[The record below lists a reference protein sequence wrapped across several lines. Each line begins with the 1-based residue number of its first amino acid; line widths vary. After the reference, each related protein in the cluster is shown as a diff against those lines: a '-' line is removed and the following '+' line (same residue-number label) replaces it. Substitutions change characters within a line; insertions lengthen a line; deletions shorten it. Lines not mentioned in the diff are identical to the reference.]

1 LHPYFDFLLCTFLE
15 RIAMSLSLDEVR
27 LLCTKAEYSL
37 VAESRT
43 PAIEQ
48 LTAMKLKTNT
58 ANARKLV
65 DKWQKLSRGQSRDE
79 SRKTG
84 EPDLAS
90 KTYTKHQVMHEALEA
105 YQARLAVAAT
115 TATVEASAK
124 KLTPRERTASARVS
138 RQSARTEL
146 QGVKK
151 TVNKVAKARS
161 IQAAKKA
168 APVKATPVKAT
179 PVKATP
185 AKPAAKAAPV
195 KAAAV
200 KTAPVKTAA
209 VKASTKKA
217 PAAKSEAVKKTLVK
231 TAAKRTDKRTAKR
244 AEVVASAP
252 ALAAPKKVVKT
263 TAKPGIVAPT
273 PAAKAQLAASAKSNR
288 VKLSNRSSN
297 IAGHVSAKGKRA
309 QAKRD
314 SKGR

>member
-1 LHPYFDFLLCTFLE
+1 LSFLE

-27 LLCTKAEYSL
+27 LLCTKAEYAL

-124 KLTPRERTASARVS
+124 KLTPRERTASARVA

-168 APVKATPVKAT
+168 TPVKA
-179 PVKATP
+179 AP
-185 AKPAAKAAPV
+185 AKPAVKAAPAKATPV

-200 KTAPVKTAA
+200 KATA
-209 VKASTKKA
+209 VKATAVKATAVKATAVKATAVKATTKKA

-231 TAAKRTDKRTAKR
+231 TAAKRTAKR
-244 AEVVASAP
+244 AEVAASAP
-252 ALAAPKKVVKT
+252 ALAGPKKVVKT

-309 QAKRD
+309 QTKRD

>member
-1 LHPYFDFLLCTFLE
+1 
-15 RIAMSLSLDEVR
+15 MSLSLDEVR

-65 DKWQKLSRGQSRDE
+65 DKWQKLARGQSRDE

-124 KLTPRERTASARVS
+124 KLTPRERTASARVA

-168 APVKATPVKAT
+168 APVKATPVKAAPVKPAPVKAAPVKAT

-185 AKPAAKAAPV
+185 V
-195 KAAAV
+195 KA
-200 KTAPVKTAA
+200 AA

-231 TAAKRTDKRTAKR
+231 TAAKRTAKR
-244 AEVVASAP
+244 AEVAASAP

-263 TAKPGIVAPT
+263 TAKPGIVSAT
-273 PAAKAQLAASAKSNR
+273 PAAKAQLAGSAKSNR

>member
-1 LHPYFDFLLCTFLE
+1 
-15 RIAMSLSLDEVR
+15 MSLSLDEVR

-65 DKWQKLSRGQSRDE
+65 DKWQKLARGQSRDE

-124 KLTPRERTASARVS
+124 KLTPRERTASARVA

-179 PVKATP
+179 PVKAAP
-185 AKPAAKAAPV
+185 VKAAPV
-195 KAAAV
+195 KAA
-200 KTAPVKTAA
+200 PVKATPVKAAA

-231 TAAKRTDKRTAKR
+231 TAAKRTAKR
-244 AEVVASAP
+244 AEVAASAP

>member
-1 LHPYFDFLLCTFLE
+1 
-15 RIAMSLSLDEVR
+15 MSLSLDEVR

-65 DKWQKLSRGQSRDE
+65 DKWQKLARGQSRDE

-168 APVKATPVKAT
+168 T

-185 AKPAAKAAPV
+185 AKPAVKAAPV

-200 KTAPVKTAA
+200 KTAPVKTAPVKAAA
-209 VKASTKKA
+209 VKATVKKA

-231 TAAKRTDKRTAKR
+231 TAAKRTAKR
-244 AEVVASAP
+244 AEVAASAP
-252 ALAAPKKVVKT
+252 AIAAPKKVVKT

>member
-1 LHPYFDFLLCTFLE
+1 
-15 RIAMSLSLDEVR
+15 MSLSLDEVR
-27 LLCTKAEYSL
+27 LLCTKAEYAL

-168 APVKATPVKAT
+168 APVKATPAKPAVKAA
-179 PVKATP
+179 PVKAAPVKT
-185 AKPAAKAAPV
+185 APV

-200 KTAPVKTAA
+200 KATA
-209 VKASTKKA
+209 KKA

-231 TAAKRTDKRTAKR
+231 TAAKRTAKR
-244 AEVVASAP
+244 AEVAASAP
-252 ALAAPKKVVKT
+252 AIAAPKKVVKT

>member
-1 LHPYFDFLLCTFLE
+1 
-15 RIAMSLSLDEVR
+15 MSLSLDEVR
-27 LLCTKAEYSL
+27 LLCTKAEYAL

-65 DKWQKLSRGQSRDE
+65 DKWQKLARGQSRDE

-84 EPDLAS
+84 EPDLGS

-124 KLTPRERTASARVS
+124 KLTPRERTASARVA

-179 PVKATP
+179 PVKAAP
-185 AKPAAKAAPV
+185 VKAAPV
-195 KAAAV
+195 KAA
-200 KTAPVKTAA
+200 PVKATPVKAAA

-231 TAAKRTDKRTAKR
+231 TAAKRTAKR
-244 AEVVASAP
+244 AEVAASAP
-252 ALAAPKKVVKT
+252 VLATPKKVVKT
-263 TAKPGIVAPT
+263 TAKPGIVAAT

>member
-1 LHPYFDFLLCTFLE
+1 
-15 RIAMSLSLDEVR
+15 MSLSLDEVR
-27 LLCTKAEYSL
+27 LLCTKAEYAL

-65 DKWQKLSRGQSRDE
+65 DKWQKLARGQSRDE

-115 TATVEASAK
+115 TASVEASAK
-124 KLTPRERTASARVS
+124 KLTPRERTASARAS

-168 APVKATPVKAT
+168 APVKATP
-179 PVKATP
+179 
-185 AKPAAKAAPV
+185 AKPAVKAAPV

-200 KTAPVKTAA
+200 KTAPVKTAPVKAAA
-209 VKASTKKA
+209 VKATVKKA

-231 TAAKRTDKRTAKR
+231 TAAKRTAKR
-244 AEVVASAP
+244 AEVAASAP
-252 ALAAPKKVVKT
+252 AIAAPKKVVKT

>member
-1 LHPYFDFLLCTFLE
+1 
-15 RIAMSLSLDEVR
+15 MSLSLDEVR

-43 PAIEQ
+43 PAIEK

-105 YQARLAVAAT
+105 YQARLAVVAT
-115 TATVEASAK
+115 TASVEASAK
-124 KLTPRERTASARVS
+124 KLTPRERTASARAS

-168 APVKATPVKAT
+168 APVKVAPV
-179 PVKATP
+179 
-185 AKPAAKAAPV
+185 KAAPV
-195 KAAAV
+195 KAAPV
-200 KTAPVKTAA
+200 KAAPVKAA
-209 VKASTKKA
+209 PVKAAPVKAVTVKAVTKKA
-217 PAAKSEAVKKTLVK
+217 PASKSEAAKKTLVK
-231 TAAKRTDKRTAKR
+231 TAAKRTAKR
-244 AEVVASAP
+244 AEVASSAP
-252 ALAAPKKVVKT
+252 AIAVPKKVVKT
-263 TAKPGIVAPT
+263 TAKPGIVAAT

>member
-1 LHPYFDFLLCTFLE
+1 
-15 RIAMSLSLDEVR
+15 MSLSLDEVR

-90 KTYTKHQVMHEALEA
+90 KTYAKHQVMHEALEA
-105 YQARLAVAAT
+105 YQARLAVVAT
-115 TATVEASAK
+115 TASVEASAK

-168 APVKATPVKAT
+168 APVKAAPVKSAPVKAT
-179 PVKATP
+179 PVKAAP
-185 AKPAAKAAPV
+185 VKAAVKAAPAKAAPV
-195 KAAAV
+195 KA
-200 KTAPVKTAA
+200 TA

-217 PAAKSEAVKKTLVK
+217 PASKSEAAKKTLVK
-231 TAAKRTDKRTAKR
+231 TAAKRTAKR
-244 AEVVASAP
+244 AEVASSSP
-252 ALAAPKKVVKT
+252 AIAVPKKVVKT
-263 TAKPGIVAPT
+263 TAKPGIVAAT

>member
-1 LHPYFDFLLCTFLE
+1 
-15 RIAMSLSLDEVR
+15 MSLSLDEVR
-27 LLCTKAEYSL
+27 LLCTKAEYAL

-115 TATVEASAK
+115 TASVEASAK

-168 APVKATPVKAT
+168 TPVKA
-179 PVKATP
+179 AP
-185 AKPAAKAAPV
+185 AKPAVKAAPAKATPV

-200 KTAPVKTAA
+200 KATA
-209 VKASTKKA
+209 VKATTKKA

-231 TAAKRTDKRTAKR
+231 TAAKRTAKR
-244 AEVVASAP
+244 AEVAASAP
-252 ALAAPKKVVKT
+252 ALAGPKKVVKT
-263 TAKPGIVAPT
+263 TAKPGIVAAT
-273 PAAKAQLAASAKSNR
+273 PAVKAQLAASAKSNR

>member
-1 LHPYFDFLLCTFLE
+1 
-15 RIAMSLSLDEVR
+15 MSLSLDEVR

-168 APVKATPVKAT
+168 APVKAAPVKATPVKAT

-185 AKPAAKAAPV
+185 VKAASVKAAPV
-195 KAAAV
+195 KAAPV
-200 KTAPVKTAA
+200 KAAPVKATPVKAAA

-231 TAAKRTDKRTAKR
+231 TAAKRTAKR
-244 AEVVASAP
+244 AEVAASAP

>member
-1 LHPYFDFLLCTFLE
+1 
-15 RIAMSLSLDEVR
+15 MSLSLDEVR
-27 LLCTKAEYSL
+27 LLCTKAEYAL

-115 TATVEASAK
+115 TASVEASAK
-124 KLTPRERTASARVS
+124 KLTPRERTASARAS

-168 APVKATPVKAT
+168 APVKATPVKA
-179 PVKATP
+179 AP
-185 AKPAAKAAPV
+185 AKPTVKAAPVKTAPV

-200 KTAPVKTAA
+200 KAT
-209 VKASTKKA
+209 TKKA
-217 PAAKSEAVKKTLVK
+217 PAAKSEAAKKTLVK
-231 TAAKRTDKRTAKR
+231 TAAKRTAKR
-244 AEVVASAP
+244 AEVAASAP
-252 ALAAPKKVVKT
+252 AIAAPKKVVKT

>member
-1 LHPYFDFLLCTFLE
+1 
-15 RIAMSLSLDEVR
+15 MSLSLDEVR

-90 KTYTKHQVMHEALEA
+90 KTYTKHQVMQESLEA
-105 YQARLAVAAT
+105 YQARLAVVAT
-115 TATVEASAK
+115 TASVEASAK

-168 APVKATPVKAT
+168 APVKAAPVKSAPVKAT
-179 PVKATP
+179 PVKAAPVKAAVKAAT
-185 AKPAAKAAPV
+185 AKAAPV
-195 KAAAV
+195 KA
-200 KTAPVKTAA
+200 TA

-217 PAAKSEAVKKTLVK
+217 PASKSEAAKKTLVK
-231 TAAKRTDKRTAKR
+231 TAAKRTAKR
-244 AEVVASAP
+244 AEVASSAP
-252 ALAAPKKVVKT
+252 ALAVPKKVVKT
-263 TAKPGIVAPT
+263 TAKPGIVAAT
-273 PAAKAQLAASAKSNR
+273 PAAKAQLVASAKSNR

>member
-1 LHPYFDFLLCTFLE
+1 
-15 RIAMSLSLDEVR
+15 MSLSLDEVR

-105 YQARLAVAAT
+105 YQARLAVVAT
-115 TATVEASAK
+115 TASVEASAK

-168 APVKATPVKAT
+168 APVKAAPVKAAPVKSAPVKST
-179 PVKATP
+179 PV
-185 AKPAAKAAPV
+185 KAAPV
-195 KAAAV
+195 KAAV
-200 KTAPVKTAA
+200 KAAPVKATAVKATAVKATA

-217 PAAKSEAVKKTLVK
+217 PASKSEAAKKTLVK
-231 TAAKRTDKRTAKR
+231 TAAKRTAKR
-244 AEVVASAP
+244 AEVASSAP
-252 ALAAPKKVVKT
+252 ALAVPKKVVKT
-263 TAKPGIVAPT
+263 TAKPGIVAAT

>member
-1 LHPYFDFLLCTFLE
+1 
-15 RIAMSLSLDEVR
+15 MSLSLDEVR
-27 LLCTKAEYSL
+27 LLCTKAEYAL

-105 YQARLAVAAT
+105 YQARLAVVAT
-115 TATVEASAK
+115 TASVEASAK

-168 APVKATPVKAT
+168 APVKAAPVKSAPVKAT
-179 PVKATP
+179 PVKAAP
-185 AKPAAKAAPV
+185 VKAAVKAAPV
-195 KAAAV
+195 KA
-200 KTAPVKTAA
+200 AA

-217 PAAKSEAVKKTLVK
+217 PASKSEAAKKTLVK
-231 TAAKRTDKRTAKR
+231 TAAKRTAKR
-244 AEVVASAP
+244 AEVASSSP
-252 ALAAPKKVVKT
+252 AIAVPKKVVKT
-263 TAKPGIVAPT
+263 TAKPGIVAAT

>member
-1 LHPYFDFLLCTFLE
+1 
-15 RIAMSLSLDEVR
+15 MSLSLDEVR

-124 KLTPRERTASARVS
+124 KLTPRERTASARAS

-168 APVKATPVKAT
+168 APVKATPVKAA
-179 PVKATP
+179 PV
-185 AKPAAKAAPV
+185 KAAPV
-195 KAAAV
+195 KAA
-200 KTAPVKTAA
+200 PVKATPVKATPVKAA
-209 VKASTKKA
+209 PVKASTKKA

-231 TAAKRTDKRTAKR
+231 TAAKRTAKR
-244 AEVVASAP
+244 AEVAASAP
-252 ALAAPKKVVKT
+252 AIAAPKKVVKT

>member
-1 LHPYFDFLLCTFLE
+1 
-15 RIAMSLSLDEVR
+15 MSLSLDEVR
-27 LLCTKAEYSL
+27 LLCTKAEYAL

-90 KTYTKHQVMHEALEA
+90 KTYAKHQVMHEALEA
-105 YQARLAVAAT
+105 YQARLAVVAT
-115 TATVEASAK
+115 TASVEASAK

-168 APVKATPVKAT
+168 APVKAAPVKSAPVKAT
-179 PVKATP
+179 PVKAAP
-185 AKPAAKAAPV
+185 VKAAVKAAPV
-195 KAAAV
+195 KA
-200 KTAPVKTAA
+200 AA

-217 PAAKSEAVKKTLVK
+217 PASKSEAAKKTLVK
-231 TAAKRTDKRTAKR
+231 TAAKRTAKR
-244 AEVVASAP
+244 AEVASSSP
-252 ALAAPKKVVKT
+252 AIAVPKKVVKT
-263 TAKPGIVAPT
+263 TAKPGIVAAT

>member
-1 LHPYFDFLLCTFLE
+1 
-15 RIAMSLSLDEVR
+15 MSLSLDEVR

-90 KTYTKHQVMHEALEA
+90 KTYAKHQVMHEALEA

-168 APVKATPVKAT
+168 APAQAAPVKSAPVKSTPV
-179 PVKATP
+179 
-185 AKPAAKAAPV
+185 KAAPV
-195 KAAAV
+195 KAAV
-200 KTAPVKTAA
+200 KAAPVKATA

-217 PAAKSEAVKKTLVK
+217 PASKSEAAKKTLVK
-231 TAAKRTDKRTAKR
+231 TAAKRTAKR
-244 AEVVASAP
+244 AEVASSAP
-252 ALAAPKKVVKT
+252 ALAVPKKVVKT
-263 TAKPGIVAPT
+263 TAKPGIVAAT

>member
-1 LHPYFDFLLCTFLE
+1 
-15 RIAMSLSLDEVR
+15 MSLSLDEVR
-27 LLCTKAEYSL
+27 LLCTKAEYAL

-115 TATVEASAK
+115 TASVEASAK
-124 KLTPRERTASARVS
+124 KLTPRERTASARAS

-168 APVKATPVKAT
+168 T

-185 AKPAAKAAPV
+185 AKPAVKAAPV

-200 KTAPVKTAA
+200 KTAPVKTAPVKAAA
-209 VKASTKKA
+209 VKATVKKA

-231 TAAKRTDKRTAKR
+231 TAAKRTAKR
-244 AEVVASAP
+244 AEVAASAP
-252 ALAAPKKVVKT
+252 AIAAPKKVVKT

>member
-1 LHPYFDFLLCTFLE
+1 
-15 RIAMSLSLDEVR
+15 MSLSLDEVR

-43 PAIEQ
+43 PAIEK

-105 YQARLAVAAT
+105 YQARLAVVAT
-115 TATVEASAK
+115 TASVEASAK
-124 KLTPRERTASARVS
+124 KLTPRERTASARAS

-168 APVKATPVKAT
+168 APVKAAPVKVA
-179 PVKATP
+179 PV
-185 AKPAAKAAPV
+185 KAAPV
-195 KAAAV
+195 KAAPV
-200 KTAPVKTAA
+200 KAAPVKA
-209 VKASTKKA
+209 VTKKA
-217 PAAKSEAVKKTLVK
+217 PASKSEAAKKTLVK
-231 TAAKRTDKRTAKR
+231 TAAKRTAKR
-244 AEVVASAP
+244 AEVASSAP
-252 ALAAPKKVVKT
+252 AIAVPKKVVKT
-263 TAKPGIVAPT
+263 TAKPGIVAAT

>member
-1 LHPYFDFLLCTFLE
+1 
-15 RIAMSLSLDEVR
+15 MSLSLDEVR
-27 LLCTKAEYSL
+27 LLCTKAEYAL

-65 DKWQKLSRGQSRDE
+65 DKWQKLARGQSRDE

-168 APVKATPVKAT
+168 T

-195 KAAAV
+195 KATPAKA
-200 KTAPVKTAA
+200 APVKTTA

-231 TAAKRTDKRTAKR
+231 TAAKRTAKR
-244 AEVVASAP
+244 AEVAGSAP

-273 PAAKAQLAASAKSNR
+273 PAAKAQLAASAKSSR

>member
-1 LHPYFDFLLCTFLE
+1 
-15 RIAMSLSLDEVR
+15 MSLSLDEVR
-27 LLCTKAEYSL
+27 LLCTKAEYAL

-105 YQARLAVAAT
+105 YQARLAVVAT
-115 TATVEASAK
+115 TASVEASAK

-168 APVKATPVKAT
+168 APAKAAPVKSAPVKSTPV
-179 PVKATP
+179 
-185 AKPAAKAAPV
+185 KAAPV
-195 KAAAV
+195 KAAV
-200 KTAPVKTAA
+200 KAAPVKATA

-217 PAAKSEAVKKTLVK
+217 PASKSEAAKKTLVK
-231 TAAKRTDKRTAKR
+231 TAAKRTAKR
-244 AEVVASAP
+244 AEVASSAP
-252 ALAAPKKVVKT
+252 AIAVPKKVVKT
-263 TAKPGIVAPT
+263 TAKPGIVAAT

>member
-1 LHPYFDFLLCTFLE
+1 
-15 RIAMSLSLDEVR
+15 MSLSLDEVR
-27 LLCTKAEYSL
+27 LLCTKAEYAL

-65 DKWQKLSRGQSRDE
+65 DKWQKLARGQSRDE

-124 KLTPRERTASARVS
+124 KLTPRERTASARVA

-168 APVKATPVKAT
+168 APVKATPVKAA
-179 PVKATP
+179 PVKAAP
-185 AKPAAKAAPV
+185 VKAPPVKAAPAKAAPV
-195 KAAAV
+195 KA
-200 KTAPVKTAA
+200 TPVKTAA

-231 TAAKRTDKRTAKR
+231 TAAKRTAKR
-244 AEVVASAP
+244 AEVAGSAP

>member
-1 LHPYFDFLLCTFLE
+1 
-15 RIAMSLSLDEVR
+15 MSLSLDEVR

-90 KTYTKHQVMHEALEA
+90 KTYAKHQVMHEALEA

-168 APVKATPVKAT
+168 APVKAAPVKAAPVKSAPVKST
-179 PVKATP
+179 PV
-185 AKPAAKAAPV
+185 KAAPV
-195 KAAAV
+195 KAAV
-200 KTAPVKTAA
+200 KAAPVKAAPEKATA

-217 PAAKSEAVKKTLVK
+217 PASKSEAAKKTLVK
-231 TAAKRTDKRTAKR
+231 TAAKRTAKR
-244 AEVVASAP
+244 AEVASSSP
-252 ALAAPKKVVKT
+252 AIAVPKKVVKT
-263 TAKPGIVAPT
+263 TAKPGIVAAT

>member
-1 LHPYFDFLLCTFLE
+1 
-15 RIAMSLSLDEVR
+15 MSLSLDEVR

-105 YQARLAVAAT
+105 YQARLAVVAT
-115 TATVEASAK
+115 TASVEASAK

-168 APVKATPVKAT
+168 APVKAAPVKAT
-179 PVKATP
+179 PVKAAP
-185 AKPAAKAAPV
+185 VKAAVKAAPAKAAPV
-195 KAAAV
+195 KA
-200 KTAPVKTAA
+200 TA

-217 PAAKSEAVKKTLVK
+217 PASKSEAAKKTLVK
-231 TAAKRTDKRTAKR
+231 TAAKRTAKR
-244 AEVVASAP
+244 AEVASSAP
-252 ALAAPKKVVKT
+252 ALAVPKKVVKT
-263 TAKPGIVAPT
+263 TAKPGIVAAT

>member
-1 LHPYFDFLLCTFLE
+1 
-15 RIAMSLSLDEVR
+15 MSLSLDEVR
-27 LLCTKAEYSL
+27 LLCTKAEYAL

-168 APVKATPVKAT
+168 APVKAAPVKAT

-185 AKPAAKAAPV
+185 VKAASVKAAPV
-195 KAAAV
+195 KAAPV
-200 KTAPVKTAA
+200 KAAPVKATPVKAAA

-231 TAAKRTDKRTAKR
+231 TAAKRTAKR
-244 AEVVASAP
+244 AEVAASAP
-252 ALAAPKKVVKT
+252 AIAAPKKVVKT

>member
-1 LHPYFDFLLCTFLE
+1 
-15 RIAMSLSLDEVR
+15 MSLSLDEVR
-27 LLCTKAEYSL
+27 LLCTKAEYAL

-48 LTAMKLKTNT
+48 LTAMKLRTNT

-65 DKWQKLSRGQSRDE
+65 DKWQKLARGQSRNE

-105 YQARLAVAAT
+105 YQARLAVVAT
-115 TATVEASAK
+115 TASVEASAK
-124 KLTPRERTASARVS
+124 KLTPRERTASARAS

-168 APVKATPVKAT
+168 APVKATAVKAT
-179 PVKATP
+179 PVKAAP
-185 AKPAAKAAPV
+185 VKAAVKAAPAKAAPV
-195 KAAAV
+195 Q
-200 KTAPVKTAA
+200 PAA

-217 PAAKSEAVKKTLVK
+217 PASKSEAAKKTLVR
-231 TAAKRTDKRTAKR
+231 TAAKRTAKR
-244 AEVVASAP
+244 AEVAASAP
-252 ALAAPKKVVKT
+252 ALATPKKVVKT
-263 TAKPGIVAPT
+263 TAKPGIVAAT

>member
-1 LHPYFDFLLCTFLE
+1 
-15 RIAMSLSLDEVR
+15 MSLSLDEVR
-27 LLCTKAEYSL
+27 LLCTKAEYAL

-65 DKWQKLSRGQSRDE
+65 DKWQKLARGQSRDE

-115 TATVEASAK
+115 TASVEASAK

-168 APVKATPVKAT
+168 APVKATPVKAA
-179 PVKATP
+179 PVKAAP
-185 AKPAAKAAPV
+185 AKAAPV
-195 KAAAV
+195 KA
-200 KTAPVKTAA
+200 TPVKAAA
-209 VKASTKKA
+209 VKATTKKA

-231 TAAKRTDKRTAKR
+231 TAAKRTAKR
-244 AEVVASAP
+244 AEVAASAP
-252 ALAAPKKVVKT
+252 AIAAPKKVVKT

>member
-1 LHPYFDFLLCTFLE
+1 
-15 RIAMSLSLDEVR
+15 MSLSLDEVR
-27 LLCTKAEYSL
+27 LLCTKAEYAL
-37 VAESRT
+37 VAESRP
-43 PAIEQ
+43 PAIEK
-48 LTAMKLKTNT
+48 LTATKLKTNT

-115 TATVEASAK
+115 TASVEASAK

-168 APVKATPVKAT
+168 APVKATP
-179 PVKATP
+179 
-185 AKPAAKAAPV
+185 AKPAAKAAPVKDAPV

-209 VKASTKKA
+209 VKATTKKA
-217 PAAKSEAVKKTLVK
+217 PVAKSEAVKKTLVK
-231 TAAKRTDKRTAKR
+231 TAAKRTAKR
-244 AEVVASAP
+244 AEVAASAP

-263 TAKPGIVAPT
+263 TAKPGIVAAT

>member
-1 LHPYFDFLLCTFLE
+1 
-15 RIAMSLSLDEVR
+15 MSLSLDEVR
-27 LLCTKAEYSL
+27 LLCTKAEYAL

-65 DKWQKLSRGQSRDE
+65 DKWQKLARGQSRDE

-168 APVKATPVKAT
+168 APVKATPVKAA
-179 PVKATP
+179 PVKAAP
-185 AKPAAKAAPV
+185 AKAAPV
-195 KAAAV
+195 KA
-200 KTAPVKTAA
+200 TPVKAAA
-209 VKASTKKA
+209 VKATTKKA

-231 TAAKRTDKRTAKR
+231 TAAKRTAKR
-244 AEVVASAP
+244 AEVAASAP
-252 ALAAPKKVVKT
+252 AIAAPKKVVKT

-273 PAAKAQLAASAKSNR
+273 PAAKAQLAASAKSSR

>member
-1 LHPYFDFLLCTFLE
+1 
-15 RIAMSLSLDEVR
+15 MSLSLDEVR

-105 YQARLAVAAT
+105 YQARLAVVAT
-115 TATVEASAK
+115 TASVEASAK

-168 APVKATPVKAT
+168 APVKAAPVKSAPVKAT
-179 PVKATP
+179 PVKAAP
-185 AKPAAKAAPV
+185 VKAAVKAAPAKAAPV
-195 KAAAV
+195 KA
-200 KTAPVKTAA
+200 TA

-217 PAAKSEAVKKTLVK
+217 PASKSEAAKKTLVK
-231 TAAKRTDKRTAKR
+231 TAAKRTAKR
-244 AEVVASAP
+244 AEVASSAP
-252 ALAAPKKVVKT
+252 ALAVPKKVVKT
-263 TAKPGIVAPT
+263 TAKPGIVAAT

>member
-1 LHPYFDFLLCTFLE
+1 
-15 RIAMSLSLDEVR
+15 MSLSLDEVR

-168 APVKATPVKAT
+168 APVKATPVKAA

-185 AKPAAKAAPV
+185 VKAAPV
-195 KAAAV
+195 KAA
-200 KTAPVKTAA
+200 PVKATPVKAAA

-231 TAAKRTDKRTAKR
+231 TAAKRTAKR
-244 AEVVASAP
+244 AEVAGSAP

-273 PAAKAQLAASAKSNR
+273 PAAKAQLAASAKSSR

>member
-1 LHPYFDFLLCTFLE
+1 
-15 RIAMSLSLDEVR
+15 MSLSLDEVR
-27 LLCTKAEYSL
+27 LLCTKAEYAL

-65 DKWQKLSRGQSRDE
+65 DKWQKLARGQSRDE

-124 KLTPRERTASARVS
+124 KLTPRERTASARAS

-168 APVKATPVKAT
+168 APVKATPAKPAVKAA
-179 PVKATP
+179 PVKAAPVKTAP
-185 AKPAAKAAPV
+185 VKTAPVKTAPV

-200 KTAPVKTAA
+200 KATV
-209 VKASTKKA
+209 KKA

-231 TAAKRTDKRTAKR
+231 TAAKRTAKR
-244 AEVVASAP
+244 AEVAASAP
-252 ALAAPKKVVKT
+252 AIAAPKKVVKT

>member
-1 LHPYFDFLLCTFLE
+1 
-15 RIAMSLSLDEVR
+15 MSLSLDEVR

-90 KTYTKHQVMHEALEA
+90 KTYAKHQVMHEALEA
-105 YQARLAVAAT
+105 YQARLAVVAT
-115 TATVEASAK
+115 TASVEASAK

-168 APVKATPVKAT
+168 APVKVAPVKAAPVKSTPVKAA
-179 PVKATP
+179 PVKAAVKAAP
-185 AKPAAKAAPV
+185 AKAAPV

-200 KTAPVKTAA
+200 KAAA
-209 VKASTKKA
+209 VKASTKKV
-217 PAAKSEAVKKTLVK
+217 PASKSEAAKKTLVK
-231 TAAKRTDKRTAKR
+231 TAAKRTAKR
-244 AEVVASAP
+244 AEVASSSP
-252 ALAAPKKVVKT
+252 AIAVPKKVVKT
-263 TAKPGIVAPT
+263 TAKPGIVAAT

>member
-1 LHPYFDFLLCTFLE
+1 
-15 RIAMSLSLDEVR
+15 MSLSLDEVR

-105 YQARLAVAAT
+105 YQARLAVVAT
-115 TATVEASAK
+115 TASVEASAK

-168 APVKATPVKAT
+168 APVKAAPVKSAPVKAT
-179 PVKATP
+179 PVKAAP
-185 AKPAAKAAPV
+185 VKAAVKAAPV
-195 KAAAV
+195 KA
-200 KTAPVKTAA
+200 AA

-217 PAAKSEAVKKTLVK
+217 PASKSEAAKKTLVK
-231 TAAKRTDKRTAKR
+231 TAAKRTAKR
-244 AEVVASAP
+244 AEVASSSP
-252 ALAAPKKVVKT
+252 AIAVPKKVVKT
-263 TAKPGIVAPT
+263 TAKPGIVAAT